1 MSNSVSI
8 MIDTSRSSI
17 TGNGAGDSGRAQGVP
32 LGRSRVRF
40 EAEPRIACYIPTL
53 QAGAES
59 PLTSPALGRAGFNRV
74 ETDEGEPLLR
84 VAAYSTNGRIDST
97 W

>member
-1 MSNSVSI
+1 MLAP
-8 MIDTSRSSI
+8 TR
-17 TGNGAGDSGRAQGVP
+17 NG
-32 LGRSRVRF
+32 F
-40 EAEPRIACYIPTL
+40 EAQPRTCCYIHGL

-84 VAAYSTNGRIDST
+84 VAAYSTNRRIDST

>member
-1 MSNSVSI
+1 MVQVAPEGRKVSV
-8 MIDTSRSSI
+8 
-17 TGNGAGDSGRAQGVP
+17 
-32 LGRSRVRF
+32 LGLSRVRF
-40 EAEPRIACYIPTL
+40 EAEPRTACYIHGL

-84 VAAYSTNGRIDST
+84 AVVYSTNGRIDSI